1 MSRRTVP
8 PPTAPA
14 PAVSPATLFG
24 TLGGLALGFLAGYLV
39 ARRPEPPIVAAAP
52 AASAPD
58 PASHGHV
65 GDQLAR
71 AERIRSLEQEV
82 ARNPKDVQAWIQ
94 LGNDYFDTHQAQKS
108 VDAYGKALALQPD
121 NPDVIT
127 DQGVMYRELRQFQK
141 ALDNFQKAN
150 RLNPKHLQSL
160 FNQGVVYA
168 EDLNQPDKAIE
179 AWNRV
184 IAVDP
189 NTPLAQQARQAIQ
202 AVQAARP

>member
-39 ARRPEPPIVAAAP
+39 ARKPEAPIVAAAP
-52 AASAPD
+52 ASPESDPSAH
-58 PASHGHV
+58 AHL

-71 AERIRSLEQEV
+71 AERIRTLEQET
-82 ARNPKDVQAWIQ
+82 ARNPKDVEAWIQ

-121 NPDVIT
+121 NPDVLT

-202 AVQAARP
+202 AVQVARP